1 MRSITIPFR
10 RLAAAAMVASALG
23 LGTAPA
29 LAVTR
34 APDDSL
40 PCKAGEGCNPRGC
53 DNACRVQG
61 GISGRC
67 NGGQCLCLF

>member
-1 MRSITIPFR
+1 MRSIKVPIR

-29 LAVTR
+29 LAVPP
-34 APDDSL
+34 APDESRTCTRSD
-40 PCKAGEGCNPRGC
+40 GCNPRGC
-53 DNACRVQG
+53 DNACRARG

-67 NGGQCLCLF
+67 NGDQCLCLF